1 MDERIPRRVA
11 WTVALVAAFT
21 MTVSYVDRQTL
32 AVLSPTV
39 TAALGLSETQYG
51 WLQSAFNIAYLVA
64 VPLAG
69 WWIGR
74 IGARRGLAISVLTWS
89 CVAALHAV
97 VPGFAVL
104 FALRIALGVAEG
116 PSFPGAALTMYRVLP
131 AADRAR
137 GYSLLFTG
145 SSVGSMVAP
154 LLVTWLLAAGG
165 WKIAF
170 LGTAMFGLCWLPLWL
185 AATRRADVREV
196 MDGNAIDAHG
206 SDGGARYEDIWA
218 ALRRPATIRALI
230 AVLAVAPTVGF
241 GLAWSAK
248 VLVATFAVDKAD
260 VGYYLWL
267 PPLALDLGAIG
278 FGDLLARYR
287 TPRRLVCVAVLLAGC
302 IALLPLTSGPWQA
315 SVVFALALAG
325 GGGMNTLLT
334 GDLLGKTAGDK
345 VSTTAAVLTAGQSIA
360 LIAANPLMGWA
371 ADNTG
376 GHQASAIGCALW
388 LVPGVAAWLVWR
400 VRAD

>member
-1 MDERIPRRVA
+1 MQRRVV
-11 WTVALVAAFT
+11 WTVAVIAAFT

-32 AVLSPTV
+32 AVLAPTV
-39 TAALGLSETQYG
+39 TAALGLTETQYG
-51 WLQSAFNIAYLVA
+51 WLQSAFNVAYLVA

-69 WWIGR
+69 WWIER
-74 IGARRGLAISVLTWS
+74 VGARRGLAVSVLVWS
-89 CVAALHAV
+89 CVAALHALA
-97 VPGFAVL
+97 PGFAVL

-131 AADRAR
+131 ASDRAR

-145 SSVGSMVAP
+145 SSIGSMVAP
-154 LLVTWLLAAGG
+154 LLVTWLLAAG
-165 WKIAF
+165 WQIAF
-170 LGTAMFGLCWLPLWL
+170 LGTAAFGLCWLPLWL
-185 AATRRADVREV
+185 LATRRADVRAA
-196 MDGNAIDAHG
+196 MAGRG
-206 SDGGARYEDIWA
+206 GGGARSVEIWA
-218 ALRRPATIRALI
+218 ALRRPATVRALI

-248 VLVATFAVDKAD
+248 YLVAAFAVSKND

-287 TPRRLVCVAVLLAGC
+287 APRRLACVAVVLAGSL
-302 IALLPLTSGPWQA
+302 ALLPLTTGPWQA
-315 SVVFALALAG
+315 AVVLAIALAG
-325 GGGMNTLLT
+325 GGAMNTMIT
-334 GDLLGKTAGDK
+334 GDLLGVTAGEK

-371 ADNTG
+371 ADRTG
-376 GHQASAIGCALW
+376 NHDASAIGCAIW

-400 VRAD
+400 LGASA